1 MDYWRIQTGVGIP
14 GRALWLSIGAI
25 LHGTHP
31 FHNSIDLAFALFG
44 LAMTVWAMRTLRPSY
59 WLFMVLNV
67 VVQGLD
73 RKPVLAIHGANT

>member
-1 MDYWRIQTGVGIP
+1 MQTGVGIP

-73 RKPVLAIHGANT
+73 WKPALTIHGANT